1 MEVRIDRFIEGARRA
16 EGITVIIDVFRAF
29 SLECWMYSFGA
40 RLIRPIGTVEEV
52 FALREHF
59 PDSVLVG
66 ERKGRKLD
74 GFDFGNSPSTLPPE
88 AVRGKLVL
96 HTTSAGTQGI
106 IAAEKAA
113 EILTG
118 SLVNAAA
125 VAQYIKEKNPEIV
138 TLVAMG
144 TGGVVP
150 AEEDE
155 LCAEYLRSLL
165 IGEPM
170 EDIRERA
177 EALRATAGAK
187 FFDPANWDVFP
198 RGDFAASTDVD
209 RFPFV
214 LRIGKDAFGYY
225 SECLL
230 RKGRKGDEE

>member
-1 MEVRIDRFIEGARRA
+1 MQVKIDRLIEGARRA
-16 EGITVIIDVFRAF
+16 EGVVVIIDVFRAF
-29 SLECWMYSFGA
+29 TLECWMYSFGA
-40 RLIRPIGTVEEV
+40 KLIRPIGKVEDV

-59 PDSVLVG
+59 PGCVLVG
-66 ERKGRKLD
+66 ERKGKKLE
-74 GFDFGNSPSTLPPE
+74 GFDYGNSPSTMPPE
-88 AVRGKLVL
+88 AVRDRVVL

-106 IAAEKAA
+106 IAAEKAS

-125 VAQYIKEKNPEIV
+125 AAKYIAKKAPEKV

-144 TGGVVP
+144 TGGLVA

-155 LCAEYLRSLL
+155 LCAEYLKSLL
-165 IGEPM
+165 EGKPM

-177 EALRATAGAK
+177 DALRFTAGAK
-187 FFDPANWDVFP
+187 FFDPAMREIFP

-214 LRIGKDAFGYY
+214 LRIGKDEFSYY
-225 SECLL
+225 AECV
-230 RKGRKGDEE
+230 RA